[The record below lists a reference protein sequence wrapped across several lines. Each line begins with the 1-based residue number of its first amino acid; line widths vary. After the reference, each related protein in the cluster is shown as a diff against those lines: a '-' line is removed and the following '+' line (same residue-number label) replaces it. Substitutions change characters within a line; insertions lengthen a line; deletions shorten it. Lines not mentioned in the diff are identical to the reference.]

1 MKPLKVF
8 ALATLLTLGNG
19 ASLSAQQPNL
29 HRPLSHRQLPQSQ
42 KVSPPKNVVDA
53 IIRDIDHEQG
63 LLTLDTEIGIMQVR
77 LTPQE
82 VRNFHVG
89 EKLQVW

>member
-8 ALATLLTLGNG
+8 ALATLLTLGHR
-19 ASLSAQQPNL
+19 ASLFAQQPNL
-29 HRPLSHRQLPQSQ
+29 YRPLSHRQLPQSQ

-63 LLTLDTEIGIMQVR
+63 LLILDSEIGIMQVR

-82 VRNFHVG
+82 TRNFHVG
-89 EKLQVW
+89 DKLQVW

>member
-8 ALATLLTLGNG
+8 ALATLLTLGHG
-19 ASLSAQQPNL
+19 ASLSAQQPKL
-29 HRPLSHRQLPQSQ
+29 HCPLSHRQPPQSQ
-42 KVSPPKNVVDA
+42 KASPPKNVVDA
-53 IIRDIDHEQG
+53 TIREINYEQG
-63 LLTLDTEIGIMQVR
+63 LLTLDSEIGIMQVR

-82 VRNFHVG
+82 TRNFHVG

>member
-8 ALATLLTLGNG
+8 ALATLFILGHG
-19 ASLSAQQPNL
+19 ASLFAQQPKL
-29 HRPLSHRQLPQSQ
+29 HRSLSHRQPPQSQ
-42 KVSPPKNVVDA
+42 KASPPKNVVDA

-63 LLTLDTEIGIMQVR
+63 LLTLDSEIGIMQVR

-82 VRNFHVG
+82 ARNFHVG

>member
-8 ALATLLTLGNG
+8 ALATLLTLGHG
-19 ASLSAQQPNL
+19 ASLFAQQPKL
-29 HRPLSHRQLPQSQ
+29 QRPLSHRQPPQSQ
-42 KVSPPKNVVDA
+42 NASPPKNVVDA
-53 IIRDIDHEQG
+53 IIRDINPEQG
-63 LLTLDTEIGIMQVR
+63 LLTLETEIGIMQVR

-82 VRNFHVG
+82 ARNFHVG